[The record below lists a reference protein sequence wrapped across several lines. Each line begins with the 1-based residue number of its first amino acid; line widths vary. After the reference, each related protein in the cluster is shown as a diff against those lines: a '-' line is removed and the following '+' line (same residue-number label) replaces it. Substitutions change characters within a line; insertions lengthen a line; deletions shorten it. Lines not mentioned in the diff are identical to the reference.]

1 MQTHD
6 FEKNKHMKLLI
17 CYGSE
22 NGYAKSISEK
32 LYETLSF
39 LNKEIKEANSFEDVS
54 KLNNYDIV
62 IFIFSTCLLGR
73 FPKNSQK
80 FWNKLMGYENN
91 LNFKYCVLG
100 IGDISYNDFCTPAK
114 KVNNKLSLYPNCTQI
129 YNLTLLDDSID
140 HEKILKQWINNILY
154 ITKNLETDVKI
165 WFSNKM
171 NTNL

>member
-1 MQTHD
+1 METHD

-22 NGYAKSISEK
+22 KGYAHSISEK
-32 LYETLSF
+32 LYKNISF

-73 FPKNSQK
+73 FPKNSQR
-80 FWNKLMGYENN
+80 FWNKLKRFEND

-100 IGDISYNDFCTPAK
+100 IGDISYNEYCIPAI
-114 KVNNKLSLYPNCTQI
+114 KVSNKLSLFKRCIKI
-129 YNLTLLDDSID
+129 YDLTLLDDSID
-140 HEKILKQWINNILY
+140 HENILQNW
-154 ITKNLETDVKI
+154 ISNIISISKSLENDIKL
-165 WFSNKM
+165 WFSNSM
-171 NTNL
+171 SI